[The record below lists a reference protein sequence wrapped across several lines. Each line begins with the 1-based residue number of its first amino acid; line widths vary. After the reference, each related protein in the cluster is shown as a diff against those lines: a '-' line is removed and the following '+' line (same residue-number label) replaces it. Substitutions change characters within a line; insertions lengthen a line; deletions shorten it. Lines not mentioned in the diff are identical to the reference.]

1 MRRFWAKGGYGE
13 HGRSCFLMEYGRE
26 GRYCMVDCGIM
37 DSDSQPYPDVTS
49 EELSKT
55 DYLFLTH
62 CHKDHS
68 GAFTEFVKRGFC
80 GVLAASQMTI
90 DLSNISYEKQIVL
103 PVDEKKTPW
112 KTKISEIT
120 LTYGR
125 TGHCPGGLWFYIED
139 EKGAVFFSGDYQE
152 DTLAYACDPVRGCR
166 AQFGVVDCAHVNTFA
181 RAKELRE
188 QIKNRIAAYL
198 SAGKKIIMPLPH
210 YGRGMEILIL
220 LKESFPDRRIA
231 VDTVFLKDMEQILKE
246 KIWYRNETYD
256 VLQKLFVQIGK
267 NAIDLQI
274 QGRKM
279 EYDILLIADTHLQKK
294 YNADFVSGEVKMGAA
309 VLVTGRIKPGE
320 LPEQLLDTGD
330 AERFLYPHHQSK
342 GDMQAVISENAF
354 EVVLPFH
361 NEEKEMIFL

>member
-112 KTKISEIT
+112 KTKI
-120 LTYGR
+120 
-125 TGHCPGGLWFYIED
+125 
-139 EKGAVFFSGDYQE
+139 
-152 DTLAYACDPVRGCR
+152 
-166 AQFGVVDCAHVNTFA
+166 
-181 RAKELRE
+181 
-188 QIKNRIAAYL
+188 
-198 SAGKKIIMPLPH
+198 
-210 YGRGMEILIL
+210 
-220 LKESFPDRRIA
+220 LK
-231 VDTVFLKDMEQILKE
+231 
-246 KIWYRNETYD
+246 
-256 VLQKLFVQIGK
+256 
-267 NAIDLQI
+267 
-274 QGRKM
+274 
-279 EYDILLIADTHLQKK
+279 
-294 YNADFVSGEVKMGAA
+294 
-309 VLVTGRIKPGE
+309 
-320 LPEQLLDTGD
+320 
-330 AERFLYPHHQSK
+330 
-342 GDMQAVISENAF
+342 
-354 EVVLPFH
+354 
-361 NEEKEMIFL
+361 